1 MQVPTH
7 VCTVGLNEDV
17 TKRVADAARMSEADA
32 ARTSEDAA
40 ILEIISPTITGEG
53 AKMVQEGQVDVCV
66 CVMCVLVCVCCAFAL
81 CVVTCACVCACVC
94 VCMCVMSCGHV

>member
-7 VCTVGLNEDV
+7 VCTVGVNEDV
-17 TKRVADAARMSEADA
+17 TKRVADAATRVSA
-32 ARTSEDAA
+32 DAA
-40 ILEIISPTITGEG
+40 ILEIVSPTITGEG

>member
-17 TKRVADAARMSEADA
+17 TKRVADAARM
-32 ARTSEDAA
+32 SEDAA

>member
-32 ARTSEDAA
+32 VRMSEDAA

-66 CVMCVLVCVCCAFAL
+66 CVMCVLVC
-81 CVVTCACVCACVC
+81 ACVC